1 MSEQQ
6 KRVISGPGAAD
17 FIAAPGGEDLPE
29 TSADKGTGAAHRGEA
44 PLTDARNLQ
53 PAIDDE
59 DIPTSERSI
68 LVEDGE
74 EPDAS

>member
-1 MSEQQ
+1 MGEQQ

-17 FIAAPGGEDLPE
+17 FIAAQGGEDLPE
-29 TSADKGTGAAHRGEA
+29 TSPDKGTGSANRNES

-53 PAIDDE
+53 PAIDEE
-59 DIPTSERSI
+59 DIPRNERTI
-68 LVEDGE
+68 NVEDRE